1 MSALFPHDHIEGEAF
16 IALPDQIRQQAVQ
29 TPDKIAICDETSVCD
44 WSELLINCEEL
55 AKQLIVSGVT
65 PGDNV
70 ALIGDLQ
77 VTTFTA
83 FLSVLFA
90 GACVVPLPAIASD
103 AALSRMLLDSGA
115 SMVLSTTEAA
125 GRITNVLGL
134 DAGHRKIKRGA
145 IDFTPPDDSWTDLR
159 AAHPTAVDVT
169 LPSLHADALF
179 NIIYSSGTTGTPKGI
194 VHDNLFRFRQMS
206 RMHGTGVNENCTM
219 FVSTAIYSNT
229 TIMPALSVLSGGGTL
244 VTKRKFEAKSYIE
257 TARKN
262 GVTHAMLVPTLVQRL
277 LAEPSFQTDSI
288 PTLERTFV
296 TASPF
301 ATSVKSEAVT
311 RWPGVIHEIYG
322 MTEGGL
328 TAMLDTSLN
337 PNKLG
342 SVGKPSPS
350 AIIRIIDDAGSELP
364 TGQVGEIIGH
374 SNTMMLGYH
383 KRPEQNSAVRI
394 DMPDGLAYFR
404 TGDLGRFDDD
414 GFLYVVGRA
423 KDVIISGGFNIYATD
438 LEDALLLHPD
448 VNEAAVMGMPSAA
461 WGETPVAAVVLS
473 AGSDVSEADLISF
486 ANEQLGKAQ
495 RISALKKLEKLPL
508 NALGKVVKSDLGK
521 QLNGLVS

>member
-1 MSALFPHDHIEGEAF
+1 MPVLFPHDYIEGEAF
-16 IALPDQIRQQAVQ
+16 IALPDQIRQRAAQ
-29 TPDKIAICDETSVCD
+29 TPDKIAICDETSACS
-44 WSELLINCEEL
+44 WSDLLLSSEEL
-55 AKQLIVSGVT
+55 AKRLIVMGVA
-65 PGDNV
+65 PGDSV

-77 VTTFTA
+77 ATTVTA

-90 GACVVPLPAIASD
+90 GACIVPLPAIASD
-103 AALSRMLLDSGA
+103 AALSGMLLDSGA
-115 SMVLSTTEAA
+115 NTVLSTTEAA
-125 GRITNVLGL
+125 DRITGVLGL
-134 DAGHRKIKRGA
+134 DAGHRKINRGA
-145 IDFTPPDDSWTDLR
+145 IDFTPPGDRWADLR
-159 AAHPTAVDVT
+159 TGQSTALDVA
-169 LPSLHADALF
+169 LPPLHADALF

-194 VHDNLFRFRQMS
+194 VHDNLYRFRQML

-229 TIMPALSVLSGGGTL
+229 TLMPALSVLSGGGTL
-244 VTKRKFEAKSYIE
+244 VTKRKFEAKNYIE
-257 TARKN
+257 TARKT
-262 GVTHAMLVPTLVQRL
+262 GATHAMLVPTLVQRL
-277 LAEPSFQTDSI
+277 LAEPSFQIDSI

-301 ATSVKSEAVT
+301 ATSVKSEAVR
-311 RWPGVIHEIYG
+311 RWPGVIQEIYG

-328 TAMLDTSLN
+328 TAMLDTSLF
-337 PNKLG
+337 PDKLG

-350 AIIRIIDDAGSELP
+350 AIIRIIDEGGSELP

-383 KRPEQNSAVRI
+383 NRPEQNSAVRI
-394 DMPDGLAYFR
+394 DMPDGLAYLR

-473 AGSDVSEADLISF
+473 AGSDVSEACLISF
-486 ANEQLGKAQ
+486 ANEKLGKAQ
-495 RISALKKLEKLPL
+495 RISALKILQELPL
-508 NALGKVVKSDLGK
+508 NALGKVVKSELGK
-521 QLNGLVS
+521 QLKGLVS